1 MTDDDDDR
9 VDPRYDPAFQRGFSG
24 PVERLR
30 GDERAFARPGTG
42 AVPGAPA
49 AMSGAAA
56 RPAPPE
62 PRVVRPGSSS
72 VPGPRR
78 IMALPDI
85 AGAAEGRRSHRLG
98 AETAPAPLPEPAA
111 EPAAEPA
118 PAAPVEPARETPLLR
133 NPWLLVL
140 LLAGLA
146 GTLIGLA
153 LLYTGYSS
161 PPPPYYGDSD
171 VPSPAWIQRQ
181 LLYYS
186 CIPLLGCLPA
196 SLLLAVGVAAL
207 RWRGVV
213 VRPRPEEPRDG
224 AQLLEAEAQTP
235 DAPKSRPRR

>member
-1 MTDDDDDR
+1 MTDDDDQR

-42 AVPGAPA
+42 AAPGAPA
-49 AMSGAAA
+49 ATSGAAA

-62 PRVVRPGSSS
+62 SRVVRPGSSFA
-72 VPGPRR
+72 PGPRR

-111 EPAAEPA
+111 DPA
-118 PAAPVEPARETPLLR
+118 PAAPAEPAREAPLLR

-140 LLAGLA
+140 LLTGLA

-213 VRPRPEEPRDG
+213 VRPRAEEPRES

>member
-1 MTDDDDDR
+1 MTDDGEQ

-24 PVERLR
+24 GVDRLR

-42 AVPGAPA
+42 AATAGSPPGAAVAPDSA
-49 AMSGAAA
+49 S
-56 RPAPPE
+56 APP
-62 PRVVRPGSSS
+62 RLVRPDSSA
-72 VPGPRR
+72 VPRR
-78 IMALPDI
+78 ILPLPDI
-85 AGAAEGRRSHRLG
+85 AGAAAGRRSHRIG
-98 AETAPAPLPEPAA
+98 AETASVPLPEP
-111 EPAAEPA
+111 EDPGQQA
-118 PAAPVEPARETPLLR
+118 PAEPAREAPLLR

-146 GTLIGLA
+146 GSAIGLA

-213 VRPRPEEPRDG
+213 VRPRAEVSGEA
-224 AQLLEAEAQTP
+224 AQLLEAGTHTP
-235 DAPKSRPRR
+235 VAPKSRPSR

>member
-1 MTDDDDDR
+1 MTDDGEQ

-24 PVERLR
+24 GVDRAR
-30 GDERAFARPGTG
+30 GDERAFARPATG
-42 AVPGAPA
+42 AATAGSAPGSAAARGSASAPPRLVRPDSSAVPGA
-49 AMSGAAA
+49 
-56 RPAPPE
+56 
-62 PRVVRPGSSS
+62 
-72 VPGPRR
+72 RR
-78 IMALPDI
+78 IMPLPDI
-85 AGAAEGRRSHRLG
+85 AGAAEGRRSHRIS
-98 AETAPAPLPEPAA
+98 AETAAAPLPEPV
-111 EPAAEPA
+111 PA
-118 PAAPVEPARETPLLR
+118 PGQQAPAEPAREAPLLR

-146 GTLIGLA
+146 GSAIGLA
-153 LLYTGYSS
+153 LLYLGYSS

-196 SLLLAVGVAAL
+196 SLLLALGVAAL

-213 VRPRPEEPRDG
+213 RSRVEAPAEA
-224 AQLLEAEAQTP
+224 AQLLEAGSQAP

>member
-1 MTDDDDDR
+1 MTDDGDER

-42 AVPGAPA
+42 AASGAPA
-49 AMSGAAA
+49 AAPGAAA
-56 RPAPPE
+56 RPTPPE
-62 PRVVRPGSSS
+62 SRVVRPGSSS

-111 EPAAEPA
+111 EPA
-118 PAAPVEPARETPLLR
+118 PAAPAEPAREAPLLR
-133 NPWLLVL
+133 NPWLFVL

-207 RWRGVV
+207 RWRGVA
-213 VRPRPEEPRDG
+213 VRPRLEEPRES